1 MIDLAFRQHW
11 PILAHANG
19 DAAIDQY
26 LNVIANAQKK
36 YDASQRRD
44 VIIHAQ
50 TMREDQLDRANF
62 FDSSF
67 FSLHTYYWGLA
78 CGTNLR

>member
-1 MIDLAFRQHW
+1 MQQSPFQQQW

-50 TMREDQLDRANF
+50 TMREDQLDRAKQLHLIP
-62 FDSSF
+62 SF
-67 FSLHTYYWGLA
+67 FFTYLL
-78 CGTNLR
+78 LR

>member
-1 MIDLAFRQHW
+1 
-11 PILAHANG
+11 LAHANG

-50 TMREDQLDRANF
+50 TMREDQLDRAKQLHLIPIF
-62 FDSSF
+62 FF
-67 FSLHTYYWGLA
+67 AYLLLGRLA